1 VNSRNILLVLSIN
14 SVTFLVIL
22 SILAELE
29 FMSFKYSFIIVSLIL
44 NLSIISL
51 LVFGIIRSS
60 RRTEVEE
67 EENKFPDMM
76 TDLDEELKRRKNKE
90 KLERN

>member
-1 VNSRNILLVLSIN
+1 ML
-14 SVTFLVIL
+14 T
-22 SILAELE
+22 ELE
-29 FMSFKYSFIIVSLIL
+29 FMSFKYCLIIISLIL
-44 NLSIISL
+44 NLCIISL
-51 LVFGIIRSS
+51 FLLGIIRDL
-60 RRTEVEE
+60 RRTEVEG

>member
-1 VNSRNILLVLSIN
+1 MNSKNILLVLSIN

-29 FMSFKYSFIIVSLIL
+29 FMSFKYCFIIISLIL

-51 LVFGIIRSS
+51 LILGIIRDL
-60 RRTEVEE
+60 RRTEEE
-67 EENKFPDMM
+67 EKQNKFPDMM
-76 TDLDEELKRRKNKE
+76 TDLDEELKRRKNIE

>member
-1 VNSRNILLVLSIN
+1 MNSRNILLVLSIN

-22 SILAELE
+22 STLAELE
-29 FMSFKYSFIIVSLIL
+29 FMSFKYCFIIISLIL

-51 LVFGIIRSS
+51 LILGIIRGL
-60 RRTEVEE
+60 RRTELEE

-76 TDLDEELKRRKNKE
+76 TDLDEELKRRKNIE

>member
-1 VNSRNILLVLSIN
+1 MNSRNILLVLSIN

-29 FMSFKYSFIIVSLIL
+29 FMSFKYCFIIISLIL
-44 NLSIISL
+44 NLSVISFL
-51 LVFGIIRSS
+51 TSGIIRGLK
-60 RRTEVEE
+60 RTEVEE
-67 EENKFPDMM
+67 EENKFTDMM

>member
-1 VNSRNILLVLSIN
+1 M
-14 SVTFLVIL
+14 
-22 SILAELE
+22 AELE
-29 FMSFKYSFIIVSLIL
+29 FMSFKYSFIIVSLIF

-51 LVFGIIRSS
+51 LIFGIIRSS

>member
-1 VNSRNILLVLSIN
+1 M
-14 SVTFLVIL
+14 
-22 SILAELE
+22 AELE

>member
-1 VNSRNILLVLSIN
+1 
-14 SVTFLVIL
+14 
-22 SILAELE
+22 
-29 FMSFKYSFIIVSLIL
+29 M
-44 NLSIISL
+44 SL
-51 LVFGIIRSS
+51 LIFGIIRSS

-67 EENKFPDMM
+67 EENKFLDMM

>member
-1 VNSRNILLVLSIN
+1 MSSRNILLVLSIN

-29 FMSFKYSFIIVSLIL
+29 FMSFRYCFIIISLIL

-51 LVFGIIRSS
+51 FLLGIIRDL
-60 RRTEVEE
+60 RRTEVEGE
-67 EENKFPDMM
+67 EKKFPDMM

>member
-1 VNSRNILLVLSIN
+1 M
-14 SVTFLVIL
+14 
-22 SILAELE
+22 AELE
-29 FMSFKYSFIIVSLIL
+29 FMSFRYCFIIISLIL

-51 LVFGIIRSS
+51 FLLGIIRDL
-60 RRTEVEE
+60 RRTEVEGKE
-67 EENKFPDMM
+67 KKFPDMM

>member
-1 VNSRNILLVLSIN
+1 MNSRNILLVLSIN

>member
-1 VNSRNILLVLSIN
+1 MNSRNILLVLSIN

-29 FMSFKYSFIIVSLIL
+29 FMSFKYCFIIISLIL

-51 LVFGIIRSS
+51 LILGIIRGL
-60 RRTEVEE
+60 RRNELEE

-76 TDLDEELKRRKNKE
+76 TDLDEELKRRKNIE